1 MLVAFVY
8 LFNKWVCGSV
18 LTYFVFIFVAKFNG
32 KSSKLIHFI
41 KIIVI
46 MIIIIIIITTS
57 KKEYLEKHEKKN
69 YKKESQKV
77 FLFSYIYLS
86 KWCVVT
92 CFLIY
97 YFSFYLF
104 LFTFG
109 LTVCVCVYVFECLC
123 VRVCVC
129 SLSNI
134 IFHLVV
140 YQTHNLNNY

>member
-8 LFNKWVCGSV
+8 FFNKWVCGSV

-109 LTVCVCVYVFECLC
+109 LTVCVCVC
-123 VRVCVC
+123 VCVWVFVRAC
-129 SLSNI
+129 VCVLCLILYSI
-134 IFHLVV
+134 
-140 YQTHNLNNY
+140 